1 MKILALVLRGFFA
14 VLLLITAVT
23 KLADFSGFVQIV
35 ASFDVLPAPLLVPA
49 AWMLTLLELGLG
61 LWLLSGWLLC
71 GASIGLLA
79 LHSAYLLWLSAALLR
94 GMEIQNCGCFG
105 VYWARPLGIQTLVE
119 EAVLLLL
126 AVGLVVSCRRA

>member
-79 LHSAYLLWLSAALLR
+79 LHSGLTC
-94 GMEIQNCGCFG
+94 CGCRRRCCAG
-105 VYWARPLGIQTLVE
+105 WKSKTA
-119 EAVLLLL
+119 
-126 AVGLVVSCRRA
+126 VVSASIGRVRWAYKLWSRRPCCCCWQSAW